1 MANNPANPNETFL
14 NALSG
19 QFVRWLL
26 PILGL
31 SGAGWAW
38 NAETRL
44 KELESLKVESARQ
57 ATKIEN
63 LEKRVEN
70 LPVIEERIQ
79 NIRDTLKDIQKSLE
93 HP

>member
-1 MANNPANPNETFL
+1 MANNQPETFFNTL
-14 NALSG
+14 AM
-19 QFVRWLL
+19 QFVRWLF
-26 PILGL
+26 PIFGL

-44 KELESLKVESARQ
+44 KELETLKVETARLQ
-57 ATKIEN
+57 AKTEN
-63 LEKRVEN
+63 LEKQVNN